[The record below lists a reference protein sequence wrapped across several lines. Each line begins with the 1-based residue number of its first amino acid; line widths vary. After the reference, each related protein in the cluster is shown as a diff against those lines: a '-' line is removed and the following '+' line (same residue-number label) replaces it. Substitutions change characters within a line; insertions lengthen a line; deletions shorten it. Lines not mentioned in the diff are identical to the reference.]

1 MSAKNSSNILDNKI
15 KDIELSKN
23 AINFLSKQFVLE
35 CDKRIIEEK
44 FIFQIVYVLKKCH
57 NYYICSIIDK
67 NTKFDGFFINY
78 DEQSIKPKAG
88 DIIETK
94 SIQIVKLPNRIEY
107 IYFCDKVTK
116 IKESEESIKINLE
129 NIYNKKN
136 DENIINIS
144 DNNNINCDDK
154 YSTPSKKPS
163 NINNQEIVESKKK
176 YTLYSDLLKKKD
188 IQNPVFYLK
197 CRNKTNI
204 RDFQNKS
211 EKMDGKVQFYYFLD
225 TEGEAI
231 KITAFSMI
239 NINYYNS
246 LIQPGGVYEI
256 SNLNVQKNKEG
267 YTENYPYQFIFDKYR
282 TKVIM
287 LKDKGDFNKIRN
299 MYQKIITK
307 ISELNSSKL
316 NTTINVLGIVL
327 ENRGISEIKNN
338 ETKFRNLII
347 GDNTL
352 HRINLQLWSN
362 RTNPDRVFLKGDVI
376 YMTDLVY
383 KENYIFNFL
392 TSSKNSNIFH
402 CQPSPIEQEFR
413 KLYKV
418 HPNTYEYKDM
428 NVNYLNSKHDIK
440 FKFISQLKAKT
451 KKENENNSKYEID
464 KIFGTIIN
472 FEHTKNNIKLKCG
485 FCDKLVEDEHF
496 YYCEGIPKLHFTIK
510 IEIKDCSG
518 HLFTDLFGR
527 NAEIFLNITPEE
539 YIKIINDNNEEKL
552 SEINKRILYK
562 NYIFYGKI
570 IPINNDSYSC
580 FSVYKFDEVND
591 RFYGDLIKKI
601 SFNCE

>member
-1 MSAKNSSNILDNKI
+1 MSTKNSSNILDNKI

-35 CDKRIIEEK
+35 CEKIIIEEK
-44 FIFQIVYVLKKCH
+44 FIFQIVYALKKSQ

-67 NTKFDGFFINY
+67 DTKFDGFFINY
-78 DEQSIKPKAG
+78 DDQSIEPKSG

-94 SIQIVKLPNRIEY
+94 SVQIVKLPNRSDY
-107 IYFCDKVTK
+107 IYFCDKVKK
-116 IKESEESIKINLE
+116 IKESVELININLE
-129 NIYNKKN
+129 NINNKKN
-136 DENIINIS
+136 NENIINIS
-144 DNNNINCDDK
+144 DNNINCDDK

-163 NINNQEIVESKKK
+163 NINNPELIESKKK
-176 YTLYSDLLKKKD
+176 YTLFSDLLKKKD
-188 IQNPVFYLK
+188 IENPVFYLK

-204 RDFQNKS
+204 RDFQSKS
-211 EKMDGKVQFYYFLD
+211 EKMDGKIQFYYFLD

-246 LIQPGGVYEI
+246 LIQPGCVYEI
-256 SNLNVQKNKEG
+256 SNLNIQKNKEE
-267 YTENYPYQFIFDKYR
+267 YTEIFPFQFIFDKYH

-287 LKDKGDFNKIRN
+287 LKDKGDFNKIRII
-299 MYQKIITK
+299 YEKIITK
-307 ISELNSSKL
+307 ISDLNSNKL
-316 NTTINVLGIVL
+316 NTTLNVLGIVL
-327 ENRGISEIKNN
+327 ENRGISELNK
-338 ETKFRNLII
+338 TKHRNLII
-347 GDNTL
+347 GDNSL

-362 RTNPDRVFLKGDVI
+362 RTNPDRVFLKGDII

-392 TSSKNSNIFH
+392 TSSKNTNVFH
-402 CQPSPIEQEFR
+402 CQTSPIEQELR

-428 NVNYLNSKHDIK
+428 NVNYLNSKKDIK
-440 FKFISQLKAKT
+440 FKFISQLNKKA

-472 FEHTKNNIKLKCG
+472 FEHKIGNVKIKCNS
-485 FCDKLVEDEHF
+485 CDKIVEDDHF
-496 YYCEGIPKLHFTIK
+496 YYCEGIPKLQFTIK
-510 IEIKDCSG
+510 IQIKDCSG
-518 HLFTDLFGR
+518 NLYTDLFGR

-552 SEINKRILYK
+552 NEINRRILYK
-562 NYIFYGKI
+562 NYIFYGKYI
-570 IPINNDSYSC
+570 TINNDSYSG
-580 FSVYKFDEVND
+580 FSVFKFDEVNGKLY
-591 RFYGDLIKKI
+591 RDLIKKI
-601 SFNCE
+601 SYNLE